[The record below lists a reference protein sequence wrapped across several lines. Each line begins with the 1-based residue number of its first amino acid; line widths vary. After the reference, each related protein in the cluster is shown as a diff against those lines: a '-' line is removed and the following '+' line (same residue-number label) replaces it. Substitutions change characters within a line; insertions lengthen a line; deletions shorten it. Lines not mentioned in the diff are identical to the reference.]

1 MASDLLRV
9 AHGCH
14 ATVGCRDAA
23 HGGGGGDAARAHA
36 DRVRVRERSERSRE
50 RRRERR
56 RKRKKEEAEERE
68 EVGEERGD
76 DTRAVSTVRSRQGS
90 RVRQVCAL
98 YSNLQRGRVTPLG
111 DVLCVSCA
119 CALGRPYRCLYAIP
133 RYQFH
138 GGNPISLYT
147 TPHGL

>member
-56 RKRKKEEAEERE
+56 RKRKRKMRSERRW
-68 EVGEERGD
+68 ERGEGMIPEQYPLSGVD
-76 DTRAVSTVRSRQGS
+76 RGAVCGRYVPCTSIDNTRVGPTV
-90 RVRQVCAL
+90 
-98 YSNLQRGRVTPLG
+98 
-111 DVLCVSCA
+111 
-119 CALGRPYRCLYAIP
+119 
-133 RYQFH
+133 
-138 GGNPISLYT
+138 
-147 TPHGL
+147 